1 MQKEIIPI
9 FSLVCV
15 KKVVTL
21 SLLMMMINCLLLV
34 VGIVLV
40 LWGAD
45 RFTDGACA
53 IARRWNVSEMV
64 IGLTIVALGTSLP
77 EFMVSFFSVLRGSAD
92 MSVGNIV
99 GSNIFN
105 TLVIVGASAIMMK
118 MPVERTLLVYDIP
131 FSLLAAL
138 CLYGVAYY
146 DGNIRRIEGLVLILF
161 FCAFLY
167 YTFWR
172 ARKKSPDAAEE
183 VSQGSQMPVP
193 KILALLVLGCVCL
206 VYGGQMMVDNA
217 VDIAHGLDVSERII
231 GLTILAVGTS
241 LPELATSIMAA
252 RKGSDGLAL
261 GNAIGSNV
269 FNIAFVIGICSVVRP
284 MAVSDI
290 SVADWF
296 MLIFSNILLWILA
309 FARHSL
315 TSWKG
320 VILVFAYIAY
330 LTYILII

>member
-1 MQKEIIPI
+1 MM
-9 FSLVCV
+9 
-15 KKVVTL
+15 
-21 SLLMMMINCLLLV
+21 LMNCFLLV
-34 VGIVLV
+34 VGIALV

-53 IARRWNVSEMV
+53 LARRWNVSEMV

-77 EFMVSFFSVLRGSAD
+77 EFIVSFFSVLKGSAD

-105 TLVIVGASAIMMK
+105 TLVIVGASALMMK
-118 MPVERTLLVYDIP
+118 IPVERSLLVYDIP
-131 FSLLAAL
+131 ISMLAAL
-138 CLYGVAYY
+138 SLYFVAYF
-146 DGNIRRIEGLVLILF
+146 DGDIRRIEGAALLLF
-161 FCAFLY
+161 FCVFLY

-172 ARKKSPDAAEE
+172 SHKNKSNAG
-183 VSQGSQMPVP
+183 QGTEQTEQMPVL
-193 KILALLVLGCVCL
+193 KILLFLVIGCACL
-206 VYGGQMMVDNA
+206 VYGGQLMVDNA
-217 VDIAHGLDVSERII
+217 AELAREWGVSERII
-231 GLTILAVGTS
+231 GLTILAAGTS
-241 LPELATSIMAA
+241 LPELATSMMAA

-269 FNIAFVIGICSVVRP
+269 FNIAFVIGVCSLVRP

-296 MLIFSNILLWILA
+296 TVVSCNVLLWLLA
-309 FARHSL
+309 FSGRSL

-320 VILVFAYIAY
+320 AVLVAAYVAY
-330 LTYILII
+330 LLFILIM